1 MEVLGYFLAILIGL
15 SLGLMGSGGSILT
28 VPLLVYFFGISPA
41 LATSYSLLIVGT
53 VSAIGAAL
61 RWKAGEVALKFVGLF
76 GATTV
81 ITVFLARKYLFPL
94 LPEVFFKLGQIN
106 FTKSFVLMVLLAALI
121 FISSVFVLREQGN
134 NKSEMVNQ
142 NGFYK
147 LIFGGIGI
155 GLITGFLGA
164 GGGFLIIPFLLVR
177 FQTPIKVATGTSLAI
192 IALNTLMGALGD
204 WGQVT
209 LNWPFLIIILVITL
223 VGMGFGMLW
232 SLKINSQNLKKGF
245 GWFLRILSILIL
257 TLECFELFQ
266 SNPISIH

>member
-15 SLGLMGSGGSILT
+15 SLGLMGSGGSILM
-28 VPLLVYFFGISPA
+28 VPLLVYFFGIAPA

-53 VSAIGAAL
+53 VSAIGAVL

-81 ITVFLARKYLFPL
+81 ITVFLTRKYLFPL
-94 LPEVFFKLGQIN
+94 LPEVFFEVGQLT
-106 FTKSFVLMVLLAALI
+106 FTKSFVLMILLAILI
-121 FISSVFVLREQGN
+121 FISSVFVLREQRGDT
-134 NKSEMVNQ
+134 SEKVYH

-147 LIFGGIGI
+147 LVFGGIGI

-204 WGQVT
+204 CGQVT
-209 LNWPFLIIILVITL
+209 LNWSLLIIILVITL
-223 VGMGFGMLW
+223 VGMGLGMLW
-232 SLKINSQNLKKGF
+232 SLKINSQNLKRGF
-245 GWFLRILSILIL
+245 GWFLRILSLLIIA
-257 TLECFELFQ
+257 LECYELLQ
-266 SNPISIH
+266 SSRIG